1 MRSLVFYVAPS
12 LLPMAL
18 EPVEGETDTRRETAP
33 DRGGFLAGLR
43 VAGGRIR

>member
-18 EPVEGETDTRRETAP
+18 EPIKVQTDTRRETES
-33 DRGGFLAGLR
+33 DRGGFLARLR

>member
-18 EPVEGETDTRRETAP
+18 EPVKVETDTHRESDP
-33 DRGGFLAGLR
+33 DRGGFLARLR